1 MTHDEY
7 LVLPCLDVEAVGVV
21 RRASDLPD
29 ETDRRV
35 HLRQGDAEGACG
47 PYCVFM
53 GLMMLGLADRQVI
66 TDFGGGTGTERQHKL
81 LRALEK
87 DHTALFRRGTNLGQ
101 LKDLIEEN
109 YKRGLTLELPELAGK
124 ACRLFVE
131 EELLA
136 GHPVIVGIDGENVS
150 HFVLAVGVRRRAS
163 EGNKRGEGGDAK
175 VDHILILDSG
185 APPPRASAWNGMI
198 STAPT
203 SKGRYPYAWW
213 SGEDGESKNVAFSG
227 ALSLRR
233 TS

>member
-21 RRASDLPD
+21 RRAADPLD
-29 ETDRRV
+29 ETDRKV

-53 GLMMLGLADRQVI
+53 GLMMLGLADREVI

-81 LRALEK
+81 LQALEK
-87 DHTALFRRGTNLGQ
+87 GHRALFRRGTDLGQ

-124 ACRLFVE
+124 ACRLFIE
-131 EELLA
+131 EEVLA
-136 GHPVIVGIDGENVS
+136 GNPVIVGIEGEGPS
-150 HFVLAVGVRRRAS
+150 HFVLAVGVRRRAI
-163 EGNKRGEGGDAK
+163 EGGASR
-175 VDHILILDSG
+175 VDRLLILDPSSP
-185 APPPRASAWNGMI
+185 APRASAWNGMI
-198 STAPT
+198 SAVATV
-203 SKGRYPYAWW
+203 KGIYPYAWW
-213 SGEDGESKNVAFSG
+213 SSQDDEPKNVPKNVALFG

-233 TS
+233 KG

>member
-7 LVLPCLDVEAVGVV
+7 LVLPCLDVAAVGVV
-21 RRASDLPD
+21 RRAADLPD

-124 ACRLFVE
+124 ACRLFIE
-131 EELLA
+131 EEVLA
-136 GHPVIVGIDGENVS
+136 GNPVIVGIEGEGLS
-150 HFVLAVGVRRRAS
+150 HFVLAVGVRRRAV
-163 EGNKRGEGGDAK
+163 EGGASK
-175 VDHILILDSG
+175 VDRLLILDSDS
-185 APPPRASAWNGMI
+185 PTPRASAWNGMI
-198 STAPT
+198 SAVATA
-203 SKGRYPYAWW
+203 KGIYPYTWW
-213 SGEDGESKNVAFSG
+213 SGHNDEPQNVAIFG
-227 ALSLRR
+227 ALSLRH